1 MLVSAHAFALK
12 YRSVYG
18 QLLVRRFNY
27 ASTGAVSKPTVTRKK
42 YSELPS
48 LPTQHAPSGA
58 FIAGASIA
66 SYQLIPPDPP
76 LEPIVSESHLTHS
89 SRKRRT
95 RRVRDST
102 PNAQD
107 ASSDS
112 CLPKVKAGRQAKS
125 LASNDGPPAL
135 RPRNQLAT
143 EILENLAK
151 FPHCILLTRVGQFYE
166 SYFDQAAEVARLLN
180 IKLTSRKWDNQTV
193 LMCGFPLVHLQKHL
207 NTLVQQSN
215 RFVALC
221 EEFARS
227 VPPGTKPLFDRRV
240 VRIVTPGTLI
250 DEPFLNHY
258 ENNYLLAIS
267 SDASRS
273 LEGHD
278 DVGLAWIDVSTGEF
292 FTKCTT
298 MEYLYD
304 DVTRIRPREVVL
316 TKSMESIDSCPVQA
330 IVRRECPVVSYSDTV
345 TPTHPQPLVQS
356 VLASDSISVHAE
368 PPTTPTLSSPETSA
382 VNLLTSYLQLNLLEF
397 MPDLSAPNKEVAE
410 ARMEIDA
417 YTLKSLEIQ
426 EGIQEGGA
434 TGTLLGCVKKTVTGG
449 GTRLLARWLCSP
461 STSLSEINARQSLV
475 AFFHARPH
483 LRRDFR
489 ERLRGIDDVT
499 RTVQKFLLGRGSPND
514 IAAISTAIST
524 WSFIKGRILLEREL
538 QLREQD
544 SHLFPEWASVDA
556 LTSRMEELPEL
567 VRKIQTALD
576 STTTQGPSETFE
588 EGAILSPDQSS
599 DEKWQQ
605 GYRWFINPEF
615 SEELSALHTRFQRLL
630 KQREDLESDLQRHYN
645 APSLTLR
652 SSPLQGLHVHIAKSK
667 RDAAK
672 AKASPDFTV
681 IAESNSTCC
690 LFNQGWAQVGSEL
703 LETSQ
708 SIASAEKAAFEAL
721 RNEVKMHETQL
732 RRTARVI
739 DELDVTLGFASLAS
753 DMHFTRPNM
762 TDDCS
767 FHVVNGRHPTVEI
780 GLLSSGRMFT
790 PNTVSLSPDSQL
802 HVVTGP
808 NMAGKSTLLRQTAL
822 IAILAQS
829 GSFVPADYAQVGI
842 VDRLFSRIGAKDDL
856 FRDRSTFMVEMQETA
871 DILKKA
877 TPRSLV
883 IMDEVGRGTSVRD
896 GLAIAFAVV
905 HHLYFKND
913 CRALFATHFHE
924 LSDMFGCTLDYRGAN
939 PFGRI
944 GFFCTD
950 VQETESGSFTYS
962 HRLRP
967 GVNKESHGLKVAQLA
982 GMPPSTVAVA
992 RELMARLKSDDVWI
1006 PPFREDTLKALGQS
1020 LTPDATSS
1028 EL

>member
-1 MLVSAHAFALK
+1 MLRA
-12 YRSVYG
+12 
-18 QLLVRRFNY
+18 
-27 ASTGAVSKPTVTRKK
+27 
-42 YSELPS
+42 
-48 LPTQHAPSGA
+48 
-58 FIAGASIA
+58 
-66 SYQLIPPDPP
+66 PP
-76 LEPIVSESHLTHS
+76 LTPAC
-89 SRKRRT
+89 RK
-95 RRVRDST
+95 
-102 PNAQD
+102 
-107 ASSDS
+107 
-112 CLPKVKAGRQAKS
+112 
-125 LASNDGPPAL
+125 
-135 RPRNQLAT
+135 
-143 EILENLAK
+143 ILENLAK

-166 SYFDQAAEVARLLN
+166 SYFDQATEVARLLN

-193 LMCGFPLVHLQKHL
+193 LMCGFPLIHLQRHL

-215 RFVALC
+215 RFVALS
-221 EEFARS
+221 EEFARPG
-227 VPPGTKPLFDRRV
+227 PPGNRPLFDRRV
-240 VRIVTPGTLI
+240 VRIVTPGT
-250 DEPFLNHY
+250 
-258 ENNYLLAIS
+258 
-267 SDASRS
+267 
-273 LEGHD
+273 GMD

-292 FTKCTT
+292 FTKSTT

-316 TKSMESIDSCPVQA
+316 TKKMESVDSCPVRA
-330 IVRRECPVVSYSDTV
+330 IVQRECPVVSYSDTV
-345 TPTHPQPLVQS
+345 TPTPPQPLVQS
-356 VLASDSISVHAE
+356 VLASDSVSEHAE
-368 PPTTPTLSSPETSA
+368 PPNTSTLSSHETSA

-417 YTLKSLEIQ
+417 HTLKSLEIQ
-426 EGIQEGGA
+426 EGIQEGG
-434 TGTLLGCVKKTVTGG
+434 TSGTLLGCVKKTVTGG
-449 GTRLLARWLCSP
+449 GTRLLTRWLCSP
-461 STSLSEINARQSLV
+461 SASLSEINARQSLV

-499 RTVQKFLLGRGSPND
+499 RTVQKFLLGRGSTSD
-514 IAAISTAIST
+514 IAAI
-524 WSFIKGRILLEREL
+524 KL
-538 QLREQD
+538 QLREQN
-544 SHLFPEWASVDA
+544 SHLDPEWASVDA
-556 LTSRMEELPEL
+556 LTLRMEDLTELA
-567 VRKIQTALD
+567 RKIQTALD
-576 STTTQGPSETFE
+576 SATTQGSSETFE
-588 EGAILSPDQSS
+588 EDAILAQEQSS

-605 GYRWFINPEF
+605 GHRWSINPEF
-615 SEELSALHTRFQRLL
+615 SEELLALHTRFQALL

-652 SSPLQGLHVHIAKSK
+652 SSPLHGLHVHIAKSK

-672 AKASPDFTV
+672 AKDSPAFTL

-690 LFNQGWAQVGSEL
+690 LFHQGWAQVGSEL

-708 SIASAEKAAFEAL
+708 NIASVERAAFEAL
-721 RNEVKMHETQL
+721 RDEMHETQL
-732 RRTARVI
+732 RRNARVI

-762 TDDCS
+762 IDDCT

-802 HVVTGP
+802 HIITGP

-829 GSFVPADYAQVGI
+829 GSFVPADYAHVGI

-856 FRDRSTFMVEMQETA
+856 FRDRSTFMVEMQEAA

-905 HHLYFKND
+905 RHLYFKNN
-913 CRALFATHFHE
+913 F
-924 LSDMFGCTLDYRGAN
+924 DMLGCTSDYRGAG

-950 VQETESGSFTYS
+950 VQETEFGSFAYS

-967 GVNKESHGLKVAQLA
+967 VAQLA
-982 GMPPSTVAVA
+982 GMPPSAVAVA
-992 RELMARLKSDDVWI
+992 REIMERLKSD
-1006 PPFREDTLKALGQS
+1006 
-1020 LTPDATSS
+1020 
-1028 EL
+1028 

>member
-1 MLVSAHAFALK
+1 MLRESPLTLACRDRRQVGRRRRPL
-12 YRSVYG
+12 
-18 QLLVRRFNY
+18 QL
-27 ASTGAVSKPTVTRKK
+27 
-42 YSELPS
+42 
-48 LPTQHAPSGA
+48 
-58 FIAGASIA
+58 
-66 SYQLIPPDPP
+66 
-76 LEPIVSESHLTHS
+76 
-89 SRKRRT
+89 
-95 RRVRDST
+95 
-102 PNAQD
+102 
-107 ASSDS
+107 
-112 CLPKVKAGRQAKS
+112 VK
-125 LASNDGPPAL
+125 
-135 RPRNQLAT
+135 
-143 EILENLAK
+143 ILENLAK

-166 SYFDQAAEVARLLN
+166 SYFDQAAEVSRLLN

-193 LMCGFPLVHLQKHL
+193 LMCGFPLIHLQKHL

-215 RFVALC
+215 RFVALS
-221 EEFARS
+221 EEFARPVS
-227 VPPGTKPLFDRRV
+227 PGTRPLFDRRV

-267 SDASRS
+267 SDTSRS

-298 MEYLYD
+298 MECLYD
-304 DVTRIRPREVVL
+304 DVARIRPREVVL
-316 TKSMESIDSCPVQA
+316 TKNMESVDSCPVRE
-330 IVRRECPVVSYSDTV
+330 IVRRECPVLLPHLPNLWFS
-345 TPTHPQPLVQS
+345 P
-356 VLASDSISVHAE
+356 VLASDSVSEHVE
-368 PPTTPTLSSPETSA
+368 PPTASTLSSHETSA

-417 YTLKSLEIQ
+417 HTLKSLEIQ

-449 GTRLLARWLCSP
+449 GTRLLTRWLCSP
-461 STSLSEINARQSLV
+461 SASLSEITGRQSLV

-499 RTVQKFLLGRGSPND
+499 RTVQKFLLGRGSTSD
-514 IAAISTAIST
+514 IAAISAAIST

-538 QLREQD
+538 QLREHD
-544 SHLFPEWASVDA
+544 SYLDPEWASVDA
-556 LTSRMEELPEL
+556 LTSRMEDLAELA
-567 VRKIQTALD
+567 RKIQTALD
-576 STTTQGPSETFE
+576 NATTQGSSETFE
-588 EGAILSPDQSS
+588 EDAILSQDQSS

-605 GYRWFINPEF
+605 GYRWSINPEF
-615 SEELSALHTRFQRLL
+615 SEELSALHTRFQGLL

-652 SSPLQGLHVHIAKSK
+652 SSPLHGLHAHIAKSK

-672 AKASPDFTV
+672 AKASPAFAL

-690 LFNQGWAQVGSEL
+690 LFHQGWAQVGSEL

-708 SIASAEKAAFEAL
+708 NIASVEKAAFEAL
-721 RNEVKMHETQL
+721 RNEMHETQL
-732 RRTARVI
+732 RRNARVI

-753 DMHFTRPNM
+753 DMHFTRPNI
-762 TDDCS
+762 TDDCT

-802 HVVTGP
+802 HIITGP

-877 TPRSLV
+877 TSRSLV

-896 GLAIAFAVV
+896 GTT
-905 HHLYFKND
+905 

-924 LSDMFGCTLDYRGAN
+924 LSDMLGCTSDYRGAGS
-939 PFGRI
+939 FGRI

-950 VQETESGSFTYS
+950 VQETEFGSFTYS
-962 HRLRP
+962 HRLQP
-967 GVNKESHGLKVAQLA
+967 GVNKKSHGLKVAQLA
-982 GMPPSTVAVA
+982 GVPPSTVAVA
-992 RELMARLKSDDVWI
+992 RTIMARLKSDDWI
-1006 PPFREDTLKALGQS
+1006 PPFREDALQALGKS
-1020 LTPDATSS
+1020 LTPGAASF

>member
-1 MLVSAHAFALK
+1 
-12 YRSVYG
+12 
-18 QLLVRRFNY
+18 
-27 ASTGAVSKPTVTRKK
+27 
-42 YSELPS
+42 
-48 LPTQHAPSGA
+48 
-58 FIAGASIA
+58 
-66 SYQLIPPDPP
+66 
-76 LEPIVSESHLTHS
+76 
-89 SRKRRT
+89 
-95 RRVRDST
+95 
-102 PNAQD
+102 
-107 ASSDS
+107 
-112 CLPKVKAGRQAKS
+112 
-125 LASNDGPPAL
+125 
-135 RPRNQLAT
+135 
-143 EILENLAK
+143 
-151 FPHCILLTRVGQFYE
+151 
-166 SYFDQAAEVARLLN
+166 
-180 IKLTSRKWDNQTV
+180 
-193 LMCGFPLVHLQKHL
+193 MCGFPLIHLQKHL

-215 RFVALC
+215 RFVALS
-221 EEFARS
+221 EEFARPG
-227 VPPGTKPLFDRRV
+227 PPGTRPLFDRRV

-292 FTKCTT
+292 FTKYTT

-316 TKSMESIDSCPVQA
+316 TKKMESVDSCPVRA
-330 IVRRECPVVSYSDTV
+330 IVQRECPVVSYSDTV
-345 TPTHPQPLVQS
+345 TPTPPQPLVQS
-356 VLASDSISVHAE
+356 VLASDSVSEHAE
-368 PPTTPTLSSPETSA
+368 PPTTSTLSSHETSA

-417 YTLKSLEIQ
+417 HTLKSLEIQ
-426 EGIQEGGA
+426 EGIQEGG
-434 TGTLLGCVKKTVTGG
+434 TSGTLLGCVKKTVTGG
-449 GTRLLARWLCSP
+449 GTRLLTRWLCSP
-461 STSLSEINARQSLV
+461 SASLSEINARQSLV

-499 RTVQKFLLGRGSPND
+499 RTVQKFLLGRGSTSD
-514 IAAISTAIST
+514 VAAISTAIST

-538 QLREQD
+538 QLREQNN
-544 SHLFPEWASVDA
+544 HLD
-556 LTSRMEELPEL
+556 PEL
-567 VRKIQTALD
+567 KSNPPMRNGSRGTG
-576 STTTQGPSETFE
+576 GP
-588 EGAILSPDQSS
+588 
-599 DEKWQQ
+599 
-605 GYRWFINPEF
+605 INPEF
-615 SEELSALHTRFQRLL
+615 SEELSALHTRFQGLL

-652 SSPLQGLHVHIAKSK
+652 SSPLHGLHVHVAKSK

-672 AKASPDFTV
+672 AKASPTFTL

-690 LFNQGWAQVGSEL
+690 FFHQGWAQVGSEL

-708 SIASAEKAAFEAL
+708 TIASVEKAAFEVL

-732 RRTARVI
+732 RRNARVI
-739 DELDVTLGFASLAS
+739 DELGCDAGFCQPRLRYALHKTEHDRRVAC
-753 DMHFTRPNM
+753 T
-762 TDDCS
+762 

-790 PNTVSLSPDSQL
+790 ANTVSLSPDSQL
-802 HVVTGP
+802 HIITGP

-856 FRDRSTFMVEMQETA
+856 FRDRSTFMVEMQEAA

-905 HHLYFKND
+905 RHLYFKNN

-924 LSDMFGCTLDYRGAN
+924 LSDMLGCTSDYRGAGR
-939 PFGRI
+939 FERI

-950 VQETESGSFTYS
+950 VQETEFGSFAYS

-992 RELMARLKSDDVWI
+992 REIMARLKSDDVWI
-1006 PPFREDTLKALGQS
+1006 PPLRQDALQALGKSQIPGRCFFRTLNDRYQS
-1020 LTPDATSS
+1020 LSYIIRI
-1028 EL
+1028 